1 MSNAQHSHE
10 EAHEGPIK
18 TPAQLIVAV
27 LLAFLVPILAIVLL
41 VQYVSADKKVGAGSE
56 AQSAEATAMRI
67 QPIGMVSIKAAGG
80 SAVAQTGEEVFK
92 ARCGGCHAAGALGA
106 PKFGDAGA
114 WGPRISQGFEA
125 LLNSALKGKN
135 NMPAQGGG
143 DLSDFEIARGVVYM
157 ANAGG
162 AKFAEPK
169 APAGAASGPEGA
181 ASK

>member
-1 MSNAQHSHE
+1 MSNAQHSH
-10 EAHEGPIK
+10 ADSHEGATK
-18 TPAQLIVAV
+18 TSTSLIGAV
-27 LLAFLVPILAIVLL
+27 LLLVPILILGIGWL
-41 VQYVSADKKVGAGSE
+41 VQHASSDKKSGAGSDM
-56 AQSAEATAMRI
+56 QGAEATALRI

-80 SAVAQTGEEVFK
+80 GATAQTGEEVFK
-92 ARCGGCHAAGALGA
+92 ARCGGCHAAGALGS